1 MCAVRVQIAMEKRAR
16 IENASREEGQG
27 QGAAAAADSFFGF
40 VPIGDHALNG
50 ALQDLVQC
58 RDAGGRMN
66 TYSTKSKSDDG
77 EWNVSRTH
85 LWLVKGI
92 KKFDQS
98 TVS

>member
-1 MCAVRVQIAMEKRAR
+1 MEKRAR
-16 IENASREEGQG
+16 IENASGEEGQG

-50 ALQDLVQC
+50 TLKDLVQC
-58 RDAGGRMN
+58 HDAGGRMN
-66 TYSTKSKSDDG
+66 NHSSKSKSDDG
-77 EWNVSRTH
+77 EWKIFRTH

-92 KKFDQS
+92 KKFDES